1 MPEYQQTIAV
11 HQYTPAR
18 SLQMAYGCFQQLGWT
33 VEYAFAN
40 RLVGYTKKQFNSYA
54 DHILVDVEDGI
65 LTITSKLPQSASWDI
80 LKKNKKN
87 VTRFISCF
95 ENIPSANDAQL
106 QTWQSEIESLQ
117 QKTETALEREQKEA
131 AEVESVMNLSSGS
144 RTITYSLI
152 ALNVLIFLMMV
163 INGVG
168 IFEPLVSDLL
178 KWGGNFKPYTTGGE
192 WWRLITCMF
201 VHIGII
207 HIALNMYALFSV
219 GVYLEPMLGKAR
231 YIVAYL
237 CTGIFASLAS
247 LWWHNEPTVSAG
259 ASGAIFGLYGV
270 FLALLTTKLI
280 PARVRSELL
289 RSIGIFVVYNLV
301 YGMKGGVDNAA
312 HVGGLISGFIVGY
325 IYFLSLRKPNFK
337 PVAAGALIVLITAIF
352 TYSYLGNSKDDT
364 VAYEEKLQKLQ
375 KLEEEAL
382 APLRKTNSTE
392 YDLMQAVTHT
402 SQVKWQEAKKLI
414 GETSGYELPQP
425 LAQQRTMLKE
435 YIDLRIQQTDLIV
448 LSLNENH
455 DKEVETDL
463 QKITEQINEK
473 LKKFEELK

>member
-11 HQYTPAR
+11 NQYAPAR
-18 SLQMAYGCFQQLGWT
+18 SLQMAYGCFQQLGWA

-65 LTITSKLPQSASWDI
+65 LNITSKLPESASWDI

-95 ENIPSANDAQL
+95 ENIQSATDDQL

-117 QKTETALEREQKEA
+117 QKTETALEQEQKEA

-163 INGVG
+163 ISGVG
-168 IFEPLVSDLL
+168 IFEPLVADLL

-207 HIALNMYALFSV
+207 HIAFNMYALFSV

-231 YIVAYL
+231 YIIAYL
-237 CTGIFASLAS
+237 CTGVFASLTS
-247 LWWHNEPTVSAG
+247 LWWHNDATVSAG
-259 ASGAIFGLYGV
+259 ASGAIFGMYGV

-280 PARVRSELL
+280 PAKVRSELL

-301 YGMKGGVDNAA
+301 YGMKSGVDNAA

-337 PVAAGALIVLITAIF
+337 PVAAGTIIVLITAIF
-352 TYSYLGNSKDDT
+352 TYSYLSNSKDYT
-364 VAYEEKLQKLQ
+364 VAYQEKLQKLQ

-382 APLRKTNSTE
+382 EPLRKTNSTE

-414 GETSGYELPQP
+414 NETSGYELPQP

-455 DKEVETDL
+455 DKDVESDL

>member
-1 MPEYQQTIAV
+1 V
-11 HQYTPAR
+11 
-18 SLQMAYGCFQQLGWT
+18 
-33 VEYAFAN
+33 
-40 RLVGYTKKQFNSYA
+40 
-54 DHILVDVEDGI
+54 
-65 LTITSKLPQSASWDI
+65 
-80 LKKNKKN
+80 
-87 VTRFISCF
+87 
-95 ENIPSANDAQL
+95 
-106 QTWQSEIESLQ
+106 
-117 QKTETALEREQKEA
+117 
-131 AEVESVMNLSSGS
+131 
-144 RTITYSLI
+144 
-152 ALNVLIFLMMV
+152 
-163 INGVG
+163 
-168 IFEPLVSDLL
+168 
-178 KWGGNFKPYTTGGE
+178 
-192 WWRLITCMF
+192 F

-207 HIALNMYALFSV
+207 HIAFNMYALFSV

-231 YIVAYL
+231 YIIAYL
-237 CTGIFASLAS
+237 CTGVFASLTS
-247 LWWHNEPTVSAG
+247 LWWHNDATVSAG
-259 ASGAIFGLYGV
+259 ASGAIFGMYGV

-280 PARVRSELL
+280 PAKVRSELL

-301 YGMKGGVDNAA
+301 YGMKSGVDNAA

-337 PVAAGALIVLITAIF
+337 PVAAGAVIVLITAIF
-352 TYSYLGNSKDDT
+352 TYSYLSNSKDDT
-364 VAYEEKLQKLQ
+364 VAYQEKLQKLQ

-382 APLRKTNSTE
+382 KPLRKTNVTE

-448 LSLNENH
+448 LSLSENH
-455 DKEVETDL
+455 DKDVEIDL

>member
-11 HQYTPAR
+11 NQYTPAQ

-54 DHILVDVEDGI
+54 DHILVDAEDDI
-65 LTITSKLPQSASWDI
+65 LTITSKLPESASWDI

-87 VTRFISCF
+87 VSRFISCF
-95 ENIPSANDAQL
+95 ENTASASDTQL

-117 QKTETALEREQKEA
+117 QKTETALEQEQKEA

-152 ALNVLIFLMMV
+152 ALNVLIFLLMV

-168 IFEPLVSDLL
+168 IFEPLVADLL

-207 HIALNMYALFSV
+207 HLAFNMYALFSV

-231 YIVAYL
+231 YVIAYL
-237 CTGIFASLAS
+237 CTGVFASLTS
-247 LWWHNEPTVSAG
+247 LWWHNDASVSAG

-280 PARVRSELL
+280 PAKVRSQLL
-289 RSIGIFVVYNLV
+289 SSIGIFVFYNLA
-301 YGMKGGVDNAA
+301 YGMKSGVDNAA

-325 IYFLSLRKPNFK
+325 IYFLSLRKPDFK
-337 PVAAGALIVLITAIF
+337 PVAAGAVIVLITAIF

-364 VAYEEKLQKLQ
+364 VAYQEKLQKLQ

-382 APLRKTNSTE
+382 QPLRKTNVTE

-402 SQVKWQEAKKLI
+402 SQVKWQEAKQLI

-455 DKEVETDL
+455 DKDVEGDL